1 MKKYCFFDVDGD
13 DVDVESDLNYL
24 FDRLDV
30 MSILFD
36 YGMQKGFSNS
46 VLSTLWEYLDSVRD
60 CSFELVN
67 SLHCCNSSRQSSAG
81 MTADVAGNPSN

>member
-1 MKKYCFFDVDGD
+1 MTKYFFVDVHGD
-13 DVDVESDLNYL
+13 EIDVESDLNYL

-30 MSILFD
+30 MSILFV

-46 VLSTLWEYLDSVRD
+46 VLSTLWEYLDSVHD
-60 CSFELVN
+60 CSFELIS
-67 SLHCCNSSRQSSAG
+67 SLHCCNSSRQTSAG